1 VGVTGAWETE
11 PVTPPA
17 ARRTSAKNGP
27 AQTWDT
33 AALAPVMLVQGAEG
47 LLVDRA
53 VQSLTAQALERDASL
68 ERTRVDAAA
77 YQAGQLSVLTSPS
90 LFGEARLV
98 VVDGVE
104 ATTDALITDALA
116 YLQAPEPDVWVLF
129 VHHGGVRGKKL
140 LDGIKASGAGVVQ
153 CDLLKKDAEKLAFAA
168 DEFRRARRRATTDAV
183 RALVQAVGADLREL
197 AAACAQLTQ
206 DVETTID
213 ETVVN
218 RYYGG
223 RVEVSGFK
231 VADAAA
237 GGQPAEAAALLRH
250 ALATGADPVPLV
262 AALAMKLR
270 TLAKVATLRGR
281 GADEAK
287 TLGLAP
293 WQIDRARKELS
304 RWSPETLAE
313 AITATARADAEVK
326 GASRDPV
333 FAVERAVLTVARL
346 ASSAG
351 RR

>member
-1 VGVTGAWETE
+1 M
-11 PVTPPA
+11 
-17 ARRTSAKNGP
+17 
-27 AQTWDT
+27 TWDT
-33 AALAPVMLVQGAEG
+33 ATLGPVVLVQGAEG

-53 VQSLTAQALERDASL
+53 VQGLTAQALEADASL
-68 ERTRVDAAA
+68 ERTVIDAST
-77 YQAGQLSVLTSPS
+77 YQPGQLSVLTSPS

-98 VVDGVE
+98 VIDSVE
-104 ATTDALITDALA
+104 STTDALIADALA
-116 YLQAPEPDVWVLF
+116 YVAAPEADVWLVL

-140 LDGIKASGAGVVQ
+140 LDGVKAAGAVVVQ
-153 CDLLKKDAEKLAFAA
+153 CDVVKKDSDKVAFASN
-168 DEFRRARRRATTDAV
+168 EFRRAHRRATADAV

-197 AAACAQLTQ
+197 ASACGQLVQ
-206 DVETTID
+206 DVSGTID
-213 ETVVN
+213 ETMVT

-223 RVEVSGFK
+223 RVEVTGFR

-281 GADEAK
+281 GMDEAK
-287 TLGLAP
+287 ALGLAP
-293 WQIDRARKELS
+293 WQIDRARKELAQ
-304 RWSPETLAE
+304 WTPEALAE

-346 ASSAG
+346 AG
-351 RR
+351 GTRR